1 MFFGVSTFSKLN
13 KNGDNY
19 LYQKIENS
27 KTILAIADGMGNGDN
42 ANEKSNLCLDLIL
55 SYLSIG
61 ASKEI
66 AISNINGLLIPYK
79 NDNFSTLDLFEF
91 DANSG
96 RGDFIKLASAV
107 SFIKRKDKVEV
118 VRPESLPLGIVES
131 VSPTVNTTYLTTGDL
146 VILCS
151 DGVVDSIG
159 EETMIEMLST
169 NKILNAQIMADLI
182 LDEAKRQTTVL
193 DDMTCLVCKVTNY

>member
-1 MFFGVSTFSKLN
+1 
-13 KNGDNY
+13 
-19 LYQKIENS
+19 
-27 KTILAIADGMGNGDN
+27 MG
-42 ANEKSNLCLDLIL
+42 L
-55 SYLSIG
+55 
-61 ASKEI
+61 
-66 AISNINGLLIPYK
+66 
-79 NDNFSTLDLFEF
+79 
-91 DANSG
+91 
-96 RGDFIKLASAV
+96 
-107 SFIKRKDKVEV
+107 
-118 VRPESLPLGIVES
+118 LPLGIVES